1 MKSCAPMSLFV
12 FCVFL
17 ALIGLAVATHEA
29 SPVTQQQRA
38 AALAYQQQRD
48 SLDLAERSR
57 QAQQWADLT
66 AAWLPVAKVAGGLLI
81 AVTPLALLALAAVG
95 WVLTRRRAALVYPDS
110 RGLLPADYDRLRRGE
125 YDGHALAALAG
136 HHAAQLEAARNP
148 SPMLP
153 PTLRTYAPRY
163 NSPAP
168 RVIGQPEQRPALAA
182 PPSLAFQKPPTLGQ
196 LLQWGDIGPGKPLLL
211 GYTRSEAGLLE
222 PVTGGL
228 DDVYSVGIGGMP
240 GSGKSNTAAFMAG
253 QAVAVGSKLLV
264 IDPHRDAAQDSLART
279 LAPLGKAMVAPPAAD
294 EREILT
300 ALELI
305 HAELAER
312 KAGKPG
318 EPWAIVIDE
327 WTALVRRA
335 RVADLLIPLVEELGQ
350 ESRKL
355 QLRLLLCAQIWTVE
369 AVGGSALRDALA
381 SSYVHRSKP
390 SQARALIPQAGREV
404 ASLDRGQALLWRTSG
419 EVVPVTVP
427 RVLPQ
432 DLAAVAGLL
441 PAPARDVSDP
451 APRRPSLAELIN
463 PPRPV
468 LRVVRPDED
477 DGDGVPVRTS
487 TPVEP
492 EIEAETPQD
501 APAVPVRTST
511 PADVDPREARV
522 IELFSQGVSRNSICT
537 IVYGGKSPRT
547 LREVNRIL
555 TEAGLLSDQAAD
567 GD

>member
-1 MKSCAPMSLFV
+1 MKSCLTLS
-12 FCVFL
+12 VFL
-17 ALIGLAVATHEA
+17 VALAFALIAGAISLHEA
-29 SPVTQQQRA
+29 SPVTTAQRQ

-48 SLDLAERSR
+48 AQDLAERQR
-57 QAQQWADLT
+57 QADQWADLT
-66 AAWLPVAKVAGGLLI
+66 NTVMPVVKLSAGLLI
-81 AVTPLALLALAAVG
+81 ALTPLALLALAAGG
-95 WVLTRRRAALVYPDS
+95 WVLTRRRAALVYPDA
-110 RGLLPADYDRLRRGE
+110 RGLLPADYQRLRRGD
-125 YDGHALAALAG
+125 YDGHSLTALAG
-136 HHAAQLEAARNP
+136 YHAAQLEAARNP
-148 SPMLP
+148 SPVLP
-153 PTLRTYAPRY
+153 PTLRTYSPRY

-168 RVIGQPEQRPALAA
+168 RAIGQAEQRPALDA
-182 PPSLAFQKPPTLGQ
+182 PPALAFQKPPTLGQ
-196 LLQWGDIGPGKPLLL
+196 LLQWGDIGPGRPLLL

-253 QAVAVGSKLLV
+253 QAVAVGSRLLV
-264 IDPHRDAAQDSLART
+264 IDPHRDAGQDSLART
-279 LAPLGKAMVAPPAAD
+279 LAPLGKAMVCPAAAD
-294 EREILT
+294 EGEILT

-327 WTALVRRA
+327 WTSLVRRA
-335 RVADLLIPLVEELGQ
+335 RLADLLIPLVEELGQ

-419 EVVPVTVP
+419 EVVPVSVP
-427 RVLPQ
+427 RVMPS

-441 PAPARDVSDP
+441 PAPAVGDVAP
-451 APRRPSLAELIN
+451 PPRRSLVELAYPQAR
-463 PPRPV
+463 PPLTV
-468 LRVVRPDED
+468 LPGGGGGGTPEPPQNEPDEPQTSAAD
-477 DGDGVPVRTS
+477 TTTTTTTTAYDPDADRARRILELHEQGISKSSICQVVFGYKDTRVMGIVNRVIDAAPDTGTDGD
-487 TPVEP
+487 
-492 EIEAETPQD
+492 
-501 APAVPVRTST
+501 
-511 PADVDPREARV
+511 
-522 IELFSQGVSRNSICT
+522 
-537 IVYGGKSPRT
+537 
-547 LREVNRIL
+547 
-555 TEAGLLSDQAAD
+555 
-567 GD
+567 